1 MKLEG
6 SYTFDAPRD
15 VVWKALLDPDIL
27 AKTMPGCERLE
38 QTGDNEYK
46 GALKIKVG
54 PVQGKFQGTVKLSEL
69 NEPDSYKMQ
78 VDGKGAPGFM
88 KGTGQVQLEA
98 QDSQTIMHYTG
109 DAQVGGRIASVGQRL
124 LDSSAKALTRQ
135 SLDSLSKL
143 IQARAQPE
151 TSAEPAEEAD
161 TPSPTPARQAV
172 MPELEAP
179 SQTEFAIGVASQV
192 LDDLI
197 SHEKRML
204 LLAGALGVL
213 TLIIVLNWWSN
224 RWAQKVAD
232 LVWER
237 RYQ

>member
-15 VVWKALLDPDIL
+15 VVWKALLDPDVL

-54 PVQGKFQGTVKLSEL
+54 PVQGKFQGTVKLSEI
-69 NEPDSYKMQ
+69 NEPDGYKMQ

-143 IQARAQPE
+143 IQARTEPE
-151 TSAEPAEEAD
+151 KSAESKEEAD
-161 TPSPTPARQAV
+161 ASTSARQASG
-172 MPELEAP
+172 PALEAP
-179 SQTEFAIGVASQV
+179 SQAEFAIGVASQV

-213 TLIIVLNWWSN
+213 TLILILNWWSN

-232 LVWER
+232 IIWER
-237 RYQ
+237 RHQ